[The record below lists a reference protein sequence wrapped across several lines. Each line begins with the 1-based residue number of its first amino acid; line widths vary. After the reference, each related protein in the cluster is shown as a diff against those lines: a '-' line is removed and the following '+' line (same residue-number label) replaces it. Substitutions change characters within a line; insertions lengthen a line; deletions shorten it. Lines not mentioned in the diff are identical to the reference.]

1 MTVGRRVSR
10 MLFTRALF
18 LGVLW
23 LSTALNRPSVA
34 ADEYSEDSIRAA
46 YLYRFA
52 GYIVWPDTGPPDAP
66 FVIDIIGSP
75 AIAREL
81 RRISAGHTIN
91 NRSPVVREISSLQ
104 DLGNARILYV
114 AEGRGE
120 MLLRLR
126 PEASAAMLLVSAEED
141 GLRDG
146 SAINFLTVD
155 RTVRFEVSLTAAQRR
170 GLKISADLL
179 GVAVRVQGGRSGE

>member
-1 MTVGRRVSR
+1 
-10 MLFTRALF
+10 MLVARALV
-18 LGVLW
+18 LGLLW
-23 LSTALNRPSVA
+23 LSAARDRPSLA
-34 ADEYSEDSIRAA
+34 ADEYSEDSVRAA

-52 GYIVWPDTGPPDAP
+52 GYVVWPDAGPPDAP
-66 FVIDIIGSP
+66 FVIDVIGSP

-81 RRISAGHTIN
+81 RRLAAEHTIN
-91 NRSPVVREISSLQ
+91 HRSAEVREISTLQ
-104 DLGNARILYV
+104 DIGKARILYV
-114 AEGRGE
+114 AAGRGQ

-126 PEASAAMLLVSAEED
+126 PEASAAMLLVTAEED

-155 RTVRFEVSLTAAQRR
+155 RTVRFEVSLTAAQVR